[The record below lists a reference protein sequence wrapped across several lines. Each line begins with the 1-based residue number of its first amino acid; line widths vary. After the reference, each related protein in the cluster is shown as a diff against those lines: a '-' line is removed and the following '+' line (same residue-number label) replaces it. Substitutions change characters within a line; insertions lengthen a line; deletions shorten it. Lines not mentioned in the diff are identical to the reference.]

1 MEPAT
6 DQRIASVLPSLD
18 EIASDP
24 GCAGG
29 LTVRTLAA
37 LQTRAA
43 AVQAALAAAALAAT
57 DTVQVNGGRP
67 TRPSPAADRTLDAD
81 EIAAELGQT
90 RRWVFRNAKKLPFLR
105 RVSRKSV
112 VGSAAELRRWRDS
125 QKA

>member
-6 DQRIASVLPSLD
+6 EQRIASVPSLD
-18 EIASDP
+18 DIARDP

-57 DTVQVNGGRP
+57 DAVQINGLRP
-67 TRPSPAADRTLDAD
+67 TRPAPSGDRTLDAD

-90 RRWVFRNAKKLPFLR
+90 RRWVFRNAKKLPFVR
-105 RVSRKSV
+105 RVSLKSL